1 MASPPW
7 PLTLQTIV
15 LPTVPLASVLIR
27 CGYFFFLT
35 LRLNFSSS
43 AECLLSF
50 MLFFLLQIPILFY
63 WLSFADG
70 PPISSFLCLWFYE
83 HVCICSDVFVFPCQ
97 QILLVFFFFLLNN
110 FCLPTLISE
119 ASEIECLDGTQIPAI
134 YCLLILDTSSLQ
146 RQLRPCPAPL
156 IPPGWESWGWW
167 ALLVASGFQYK
178 SSRFISLQRPGY
190 LKTRSVK
197 NSSHHNSY
205 LGSFQESSA
214 KKQLDS
220 TSQSQSNGRRVFI
233 SVEKSWQWYQKTIV
247 VKKENV

>member
-1 MASPPW
+1 MSA
-7 PLTLQTIV
+7 LFH
-15 LPTVPLASVLIR
+15 A
-27 CGYFFFLT
+27 FLST
-35 LRLNFSSS
+35 TDSHF
-43 AECLLSF
+43 
-50 MLFFLLQIPILFY
+50 
-63 WLSFADG
+63 
-70 PPISSFLCLWFYE
+70 
-83 HVCICSDVFVFPCQ
+83 
-97 QILLVFFFFLLNN
+97 ILLIVFCRWASYIFLSLPLVLWACLHLLRCVCFSLPADLTSFFFFFLLNN